1 MPNNQILTTFATSTN
16 VLARIRNVGISWAT
30 FSMSAF
36 AQGFAS
42 TVAQVVSSSDLF
54 NKRYFSQLYV
64 MLIIVLPCNFTN

>member
-1 MPNNQILTTFATSTN
+1 MSNNHILTTFATSTN

-54 NKRYFSQLYV
+54 NKRDILVNYRLC
-64 MLIIVLPCNFTN
+64 L

>member
-1 MPNNQILTTFATSTN
+1 MYNNQILTTFATSTN

-54 NKRYFSQLYV
+54 NKRDILVNYMSCL
-64 MLIIVLPCNFTN
+64 